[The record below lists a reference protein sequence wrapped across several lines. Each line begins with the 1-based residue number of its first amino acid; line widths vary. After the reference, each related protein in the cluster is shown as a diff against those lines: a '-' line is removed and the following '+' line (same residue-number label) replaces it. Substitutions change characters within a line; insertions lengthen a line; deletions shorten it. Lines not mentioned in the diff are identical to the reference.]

1 MIMMIIKLWAGFMGV
16 MSIFLSFSGL
26 KFKIYDIVY
35 LVEWSI
41 LKINSM
47 NIEFIL
53 LVDWVML
60 IFMGLVL
67 MISSMVLLYS
77 IFYLSSDNNLL
88 RFIMLI
94 ILFVMSMVL
103 LIVSPNLISILLG
116 WDGLG
121 LISYCLVIYYQN
133 VKSFNAGSL
142 TILINRVG
150 DISLILSGVWM
161 LNYGGWS
168 VSFYLSSVNYSVE
181 ILFISSLIMVS
192 SLTKSAQ
199 FPFSSWLPAAMAAP
213 TPVSSLVHSSTLV
226 TAGVYLMIRFS
237 DIFFL
242 SGVSNGLIL
251 ISSLTMFM
259 AGLSANFEYDLK
271 KIIALSTLSQLGLMI
286 SIFCLGFVD
295 LVFFHLIIHAMFKA
309 MLFMSSGILIH
320 NLGNQQDIRCMGSLF
335 NHMPLLSICFN
346 VANMSLCGFFFLS
359 GFYSKDIIL
368 ESVIYS
374 FYDLLIYVMFFFS
387 MLFTV
392 MYTFRLCYYSML
404 GGVNLLVIGGLE
416 KEGNSQ
422 MMNSMLGMVLF
433 VIFSGSG
440 FSWGI
445 FSYPYM
451 ICLPLSLKLIPL
463 ILIFLGSV
471 GGYLL
476 YYLNISVKF
485 IKLNFSYLIIYF
497 FSVMWF
503 MPVLSTMGV
512 IKYPLEMGGY
522 LMKNMDQGWS
532 EIFGGK
538 MIYFSLINISKINEW
553 IQYNLF
559 SVYLFIFYTF
569 CLVSLIFII

>member
-1 MIMMIIKLWAGFMGV
+1 MTMLIIKLWSFFLGGMGV
-16 MSIFLSFSGL
+16 LFSLMGL

-35 LVEWSI
+35 LMEWSI
-41 LKINSM
+41 LKLNSM

-53 LVDWVML
+53 LVDWLML

-77 IFYLSSDNNLL
+77 IFYLMGDSNLL

-94 ILFVMSMVL
+94 ILFVMSMIL

-150 DISLILSGVWM
+150 DISLILSGAWM

-168 VSFYLSSVNYSVE
+168 LSFYLSSVNYSFE
-181 ILFISSLIMVS
+181 ILFISILIMVS

-226 TAGVYLMIRFS
+226 TAGVYLLIRFS

-242 SGVSNGLIL
+242 SGVSDILIL

-295 LVFFHLIIHAMFKA
+295 LTFFHLVIHAMFKA
-309 MLFMSSGILIH
+309 MLFMSAGILIH
-320 NLGNQQDIRCMGSLF
+320 NLGNQQDIRYMGSLF

-346 VANMSLCGFFFLS
+346 VSNMSLCGFLFLS

-368 ESVIYS
+368 ESIICS
-374 FYDLLIYVMFFFS
+374 FYDLLIYTMFFFS

-392 MYTFRLCYYSML
+392 MYTFRVCYYSML

-416 KEGNSQ
+416 KEGNNG
-422 MMNSMLGMVLF
+422 MMKSMLGMVLF
-433 VIFSGSG
+433 VIFGGSG
-440 FSWGI
+440 VSWSI

-451 ICLPLSLKLIPL
+451 ICLSLGMKLIPL
-463 ILIFLGSV
+463 FLIFLGGI
-471 GGYLL
+471 GGYFL
-476 YYLNISVKF
+476 YYLSISVKF
-485 IKLNFSYLIIYF
+485 IKLNFSYLIFYF

-503 MPVLSTMGV
+503 MPVLSTSF
-512 IKYPLEMGGY
+512 IKYPLEMGGR
-522 LMKNMDQGWS
+522 LVGSVDQGWS
-532 EIFGGK
+532 EVLGSK
-538 MIYFSLINISKINEW
+538 MIFFSLMKASKINEW
-553 IQYNLF
+553 AQCNLF
-559 SVYLFIFYTF
+559 SVYLLIFYIF
-569 CLVSLIFII
+569 CLVSSFTYM